1 MRPILAGITLVG
13 PPTVASLS
21 KKETYNQEKET
32 YGLVSYGLMMI
43 LFTPFLR
50 QCSFAMA
57 IKRDLIIS
65 ERNLVIM

>member
-43 LFTPFLR
+43 LFTGSLFETMLLCYGH
-50 QCSFAMA
+50 Q
-57 IKRDLIIS
+57 KRP
-65 ERNLVIM
+65 NNQ